1 MENRI
6 NKIDWLNHMIAFL
19 SALLGIVIAFQLE
32 DFQEDQKAQEDLQIT
47 LIAIKKEVENNQS
60 IYRTNIETLSEFLD
74 YISVLEDKNDKEYRI
89 NKNKFDKIKS
99 KSPDRFADWK
109 LKRQE
114 NDSTLIFEPFDIDVP
129 APETGI
135 STSSWKAGIY
145 SGILNRLDHSN
156 LSKLTHIYE
165 WIEKDIGLNE
175 VEFLENVV
183 MEKFHDIDIIVNYY
197 TRLTKIQQMKLGIVS
212 DYYDQIEWE

>member
-32 DFQEDQKAQEDLQIT
+32 DFQEDQKEREDLQIT

-60 IYRTNIETLSEFLD
+60 IYRTNIETLAEFLD
-74 YISVLEDKNDKEYRI
+74 YISILEDKNDKEYRI

-99 KSPDRFADWK
+99 KSPDRVDDWK

-129 APETGI
+129 AAETGI

-183 MEKFHDIDIIVNYY
+183 LEKFHDIDIIVNYY
-197 TRLTKIQQMKLGIVS
+197 TKLTKIQQMKLGIVS
-212 DYYDQIEWE
+212 DYYNQIQ